1 MAQPTDVIFEKTFAN
16 GWTKKL
22 CQRRSK
28 SHGKSGPLIDP
39 FITSPAGDKLRSSF
53 ELLNYVMEHPEY
65 WYNID
70 VSEINL
76 ERVHPDQMKA
86 PCAGTKKLSDF
97 LNYVRSGMSY
107 HEAKERIGGNQIKR
121 QGNRRPLS
129 FANSVDPL
137 SSNSEDSNSSIGGF
151 GYNKTPKRTKFPKI
165 KKQDTKFIDTAPP
178 DESQYMFGD
187 LCQFLNESTDSF
199 NLPDSSFDDSN
210 ASFDT
215 IFNDPPE
222 DPLKVESKKEFQA
235 KLKSLMTS
243 IIQYTDEEGRD
254 LAEPFMKLP
263 PRKELPDYYKMIK
276 EPMDISRIWFK
287 IEDGEYNDILELEKD
302 FEILCKNAQKYNEDG
317 SLIYQDS
324 VILQTVF
331 EKAKNELVHDMLGEF
346 SIGLDRDP
354 EIEAMVSYM
363 MIEDVEKSVK
373 PAKKRGR
380 PSKDSKILD
389 NSMTNSE
396 VEIKS
401 EKVEKSE
408 KLFYCEPCMHTTKT
422 RGNMQVHEKSA
433 RHKAKVEMA
442 NMPHQCD
449 QCGKG
454 FMELSE
460 LNSHTHSKSQLQ
472 YHRDKQNRKFKCEDC
487 QFAFIKKA
495 DLQKHYETKK
505 HIENSRKRNNIQE
518 NIPVKQENNQ
528 EVFNQEIKEQVID
541 ETYFV
546 PIEVEKMAYY
556 VATSQVDP
564 YFQALA
570 SNKIDSLLESFLQLE
585 VKNPPQPLERVI
597 DFSEF

>member
-28 SHGKSGPLIDP
+28 NPGKSGPLIDP

-76 ERVHPDQMKA
+76 ERVHPDQIKE
-86 PCAGTKKLSDF
+86 PCSGTKKLSEF
-97 LNYVRSGMSY
+97 LNYVRTGMSY
-107 HEAKERIGGNQIKR
+107 HEAKERIGGNQVKKH
-121 QGNRRPLS
+121 GNRKSLTY
-129 FANSVDPL
+129 ANSFDPL
-137 SSNSEDSNSSIGGF
+137 SSSEDSNSSIGVGP
-151 GYNKTPKRTKFPKI
+151 YSKTPKRTKFPKI
-165 KKQDTKFIDTAPP
+165 KKQDSKFIDTAPP

-187 LCQFLNESTDSF
+187 LCQFLNESTDNSM
-199 NLPDSSFDDSN
+199 NIPDSSFDDSN
-210 ASFDT
+210 ASFST
-215 IFNDPPE
+215 IYNDPPE
-222 DPLKVESKKEFQA
+222 DPLKVESRKVFQS

-243 IIQYTDEEGRD
+243 IIQYTDEQGRD

-263 PRKELPDYYKMIK
+263 PRKELPDYYKQIK
-276 EPMDISRIWFK
+276 EPMDISKIWFK
-287 IEDGEYNDILELEKD
+287 IEDGEYNDILDLEKD
-302 FEILCKNAQKYNEDG
+302 FELLCKNAQKYNLDG

-331 EKAKNELVHDMLGEF
+331 EKAKNEFVHEMLGEF

-363 MIEDVEKSVK
+363 MIEDVEKSTK

-380 PSKDSKILD
+380 PPKDSAKILD
-389 NSMTNSE
+389 NSVNSE
-396 VEIKS
+396 VEKTEKS
-401 EKVEKSE
+401 KVEKPE

-422 RGNMQVHEKSA
+422 RGNMQNHENSA

-442 NMPHQCD
+442 KLPHQCD
-449 QCGKG
+449 KCGKG
-454 FMELSE
+454 FAELSE
-460 LNSHTHSKSQLQ
+460 LNSHTHSKSQIQ
-472 YHRDKQNRKFKCEDC
+472 YHADKKNRKFKCEDC

-505 HIENSRKRNNIQE
+505 HIENSRKTHDPQYVS
-518 NIPVKQENNQ
+518 VKQEENQ
-528 EVFNQEIKEQVID
+528 ETKQEILNEHTID

-570 SNKIDSLLESFLQLE
+570 SNKIDSLLESFLQLD

>member
-1 MAQPTDVIFEKTFAN
+1 MN
-16 GWTKKL
+16 
-22 CQRRSK
+22 
-28 SHGKSGPLIDP
+28 
-39 FITSPAGDKLRSSF
+39 
-53 ELLNYVMEHPEY
+53 
-65 WYNID
+65 
-70 VSEINL
+70 
-76 ERVHPDQMKA
+76 
-86 PCAGTKKLSDF
+86 
-97 LNYVRSGMSY
+97 
-107 HEAKERIGGNQIKR
+107 
-121 QGNRRPLS
+121 
-129 FANSVDPL
+129 
-137 SSNSEDSNSSIGGF
+137 
-151 GYNKTPKRTKFPKI
+151 
-165 KKQDTKFIDTAPP
+165 
-178 DESQYMFGD
+178 
-187 LCQFLNESTDSF
+187 
-199 NLPDSSFDDSN
+199 
-210 ASFDT
+210 
-215 IFNDPPE
+215 
-222 DPLKVESKKEFQA
+222 
-235 KLKSLMTS
+235 
-243 IIQYTDEEGRD
+243 
-254 LAEPFMKLP
+254 
-263 PRKELPDYYKMIK
+263 
-276 EPMDISRIWFK
+276 
-287 IEDGEYNDILELEKD
+287 
-302 FEILCKNAQKYNEDG
+302 
-317 SLIYQDS
+317 
-324 VILQTVF
+324 
-331 EKAKNELVHDMLGEF
+331 
-346 SIGLDRDP
+346 
-354 EIEAMVSYM
+354 
-363 MIEDVEKSVK
+363 
-373 PAKKRGR
+373 
-380 PSKDSKILD
+380 
-389 NSMTNSE
+389 NSE

-442 NMPHQCD
+442 SMPHQCD

-518 NIPVKQENNQ
+518 NIPVKQEEKQ